1 MATTDDVINDALEHL
16 GEPPSSGED
25 DTSLWVVRCTNAYA
39 REVVKL
45 FEGHNWNF
53 ALRKTQ
59 LAAVEPTPDGW
70 LYGFAKPSGSKR
82 IIKVTSSSNPTAG
95 EIDYVDFGGRIL
107 TNSEETWL
115 IDVDGGVVDTP
126 GMWSALFAGALAA
139 QIAWKV
145 CAVTGTSDSKKE
157 ELRKMARRAVS
168 EAKLFDAQ
176 QNGAFIIPPGEY
188 EKARWGFSRRYN
200 G

>member
-1 MATTDDVINDALEHL
+1 MATTDDIINDALEHL

-25 DTSLWVVRCTNAYA
+25 DTSLWVVRCRNAYD

-45 FEGHNWNF
+45 FESHTWNF
-53 ALRKTQ
+53 SLRQTL
-59 LAAVEPTPDGW
+59 LAEVGDTPDGW
-70 LYGFAKPSGSKR
+70 LYGFGKPSAHKR
-82 IIKVTSSSNPTAG
+82 IIKVASSAQSTAQS
-95 EIDYVDFGGRIL
+95 IDYLDFGGRIL
-107 TNSEETWL
+107 TNSETTWL
-115 IDVDGGVVDTP
+115 IDVDGAIIDTP

-139 QIAWKV
+139 TIAWKV
-145 CAVTGTSDSKKE
+145 CPVTGTSDTKKE
-157 ELRKMARRAVS
+157 ELRKAMKRAVS

-176 QNGAFIIPPGEY
+176 QNGQFLIPPGEY